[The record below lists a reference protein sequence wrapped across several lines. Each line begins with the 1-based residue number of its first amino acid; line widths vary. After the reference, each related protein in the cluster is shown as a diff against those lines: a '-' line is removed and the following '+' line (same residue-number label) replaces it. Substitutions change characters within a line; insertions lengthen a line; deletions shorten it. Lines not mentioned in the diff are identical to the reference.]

1 MTYEP
6 SSYELNF
13 PLPYT
18 NLGATVAKWRKL
30 ANRRKLTPEERH
42 AYGEAVHKAVQAH
55 LRKTAASRMGL
66 VPKVVKP
73 RCASGTFHNNGD
85 DIHNAIRAQQ
95 RSALLAYP
103 EQERRARRP
112 HEWES
117 MYERAMQE
125 KRARQSRVRGQF
137 D

>member
-6 SSYELNF
+6 SLYERGF

-73 RCASGTFHNNGD
+73 NCASGTFHNNGD

-95 RSALLAYP
+95 RAALLACP
-103 EQERRARRP
+103 DAIRRARSKWQ
-112 HEWES
+112 WES

-125 KRARQSRVRGQF
+125 KRRAK
-137 D
+137 